1 MRYLLDANV
10 LIDAD
15 RDYYPLGR
23 VPEFWDWLLDVAAQ
37 GRVKVPVETF
47 SEVTDGRGKLA
58 EWVREHKA
66 VLLEP
71 TELEV
76 EPVRRAV
83 EDGYAPDLSDD
94 ELESLKADPF
104 LIAYGLALAGEVTVV
119 TTERSKPTK
128 HKGKPAHSR
137 RLRRPQCAMHRHL
150 PVATS
155 PGLPHRLEACETQH
169 VTTAR
174 LIGRGSDQPSRAS
187 RPAGVRR

>member
-71 TELEV
+71 TELDV

-94 ELESLKADPF
+94 ELEGLKADPF
-104 LIAYGLALAGEVTVV
+104 LIAYALALPGEVTVV
-119 TTERSKPTK
+119 TTEHSKPTK
-128 HKGKPAHSR
+128 QRANRHIPDVCNDLNVPCIDTFQLLR
-137 RLRRPQCAMHRHL
+137 RLDFRTDWRDARPN
-150 PVATS
+150 T
-155 PGLPHRLEACETQH
+155 
-169 VTTAR
+169 
-174 LIGRGSDQPSRAS
+174 
-187 RPAGVRR
+187 

>member
-1 MRYLLDANV
+1 VRYLLDANV

-71 TELEV
+71 TEIEV